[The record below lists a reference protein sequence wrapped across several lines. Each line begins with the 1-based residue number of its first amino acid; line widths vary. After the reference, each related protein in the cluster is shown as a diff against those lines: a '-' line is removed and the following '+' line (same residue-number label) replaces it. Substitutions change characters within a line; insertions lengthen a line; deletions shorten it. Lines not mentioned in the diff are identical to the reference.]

1 MDALN
6 DQRLQGLFEQDA
18 SLLEMLD
25 HLSMREDVPLTGM
38 RFLWIFQM
46 ELGISFV
53 ESRKILDCFDPAMRP
68 KIDAAEINQRWRAI
82 MRGFL
87 DRSPHR

>member
-1 MDALN
+1 MDAPN
-6 DQRLQGLFEQDA
+6 DERLHELFEQDA

-53 ESRKILDCFDPAMRP
+53 ESRKILACFDPSMRVV
-68 KIDAAEINQRWRAI
+68 
-82 MRGFL
+82 
-87 DRSPHR
+87 DRFDQLPDLFSSGSP